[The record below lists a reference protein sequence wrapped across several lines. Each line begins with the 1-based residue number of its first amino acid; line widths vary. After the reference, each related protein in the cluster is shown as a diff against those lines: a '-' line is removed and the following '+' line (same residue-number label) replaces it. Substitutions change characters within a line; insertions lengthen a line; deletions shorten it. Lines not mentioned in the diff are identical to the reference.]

1 VLLKQQVATA
11 IPSVFSPEEP
21 AVQAVAA
28 ACRLLPALKPKP
40 LAASN
45 LGFRD
50 KQDRTLDGVLEMS
63 HQSAPPEAVYII
75 RHGEKPPDPPPK
87 HPDAHSGVDFRGNP
101 NEHSLLPR
109 GWQRSGAL
117 AALFDPTH
125 GPLRAGLRVPRLL
138 ISPSYG
144 HPSKTADHRTYQ
156 TIRGLSDRLGVEI
169 SADFTKGQ
177 EPHLATAVLD
187 SGPGAVLI
195 CWEHSHIPALASA
208 LPLVSGTVIPKSWPD
223 DRYDVIWTFTLTADA
238 AYAFGQVPQLLLS
251 GDADAVIG

>member
-1 VLLKQQVATA
+1 
-11 IPSVFSPEEP
+11 
-21 AVQAVAA
+21 VQAG
-28 ACRLLPALKPKP
+28 PDP

-50 KQDRTLDGVLEMS
+50 KQGRILDGVLEMS
-63 HQSAPPEAVYII
+63 QQSALPEAVYII
-75 RHGEKPPDPPPK
+75 RHGEKPPDPPAK

-125 GPLRAGLRVPRLL
+125 GPLHAGLRVPRRL

-144 HPSKTADHRTYQ
+144 HESKTADHRTYQ

-169 SADFTKGQ
+169 SADFAKGQ

-195 CWEHSHIPALASA
+195 CWEHSHIPPLASA
-208 LPLVSGTVIPKSWPD
+208 LPLVSGTVIPKSWPA

-238 AYAFGQVPQLLLS
+238 TYAFGQVPQLLLS
-251 GDADAVIG
+251 GDADAVIT